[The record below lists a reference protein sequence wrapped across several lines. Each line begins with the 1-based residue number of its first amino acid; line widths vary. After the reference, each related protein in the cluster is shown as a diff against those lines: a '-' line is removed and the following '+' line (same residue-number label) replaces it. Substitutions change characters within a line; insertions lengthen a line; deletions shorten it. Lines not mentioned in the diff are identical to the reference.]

1 MTALVLFVITSAL
14 AGRRFSRLVDEQVAA
29 EAIAKTG

>member
-1 MTALVLFVITSAL
+1 MTALILFFVTSAL

-29 EAIAKTG
+29 QTTQS